1 MWAPCSL
8 CSQSVANTWD
18 TVRLSSRR
26 SLEGDEFIYV
36 DGEKEA
42 SIIGTGTEDYFSSGW
57 YYITGEY
64 AAPYHGVTIKDTDK
78 GRINTYRWHIEDPI
92 PFEKS
97 FTFIIEHGGTNDMPN
112 VEYASVAFWY
122 QTHPHPTFPPLPEE
136 LIPLSSMSKP
146 QIEGESLLE
155 DAQVTGGHLQVQNME
170 TFNGSWSND
179 EHLWWINGKPGDK
192 LALPVE
198 VDRAREYELVG
209 FFTRAPDYGIFK
221 ISVNGRDQG
230 NLFDGFH
237 PDVEPSGPVS
247 FGMVELDKGANTITL
262 EIVGKDYRSAGYSH
276 GYLVGIDGFLLK

>member
-1 MWAPCSL
+1 M
-8 CSQSVANTWD
+8 ANTWD

-122 QTHPHPTFPPLPEE
+122 QTHPHP
-136 LIPLSSMSKP
+136 
-146 QIEGESLLE
+146 
-155 DAQVTGGHLQVQNME
+155 
-170 TFNGSWSND
+170 
-179 EHLWWINGKPGDK
+179 
-192 LALPVE
+192 
-198 VDRAREYELVG
+198 
-209 FFTRAPDYGIFK
+209 
-221 ISVNGRDQG
+221 
-230 NLFDGFH
+230 
-237 PDVEPSGPVS
+237 
-247 FGMVELDKGANTITL
+247 
-262 EIVGKDYRSAGYSH
+262 
-276 GYLVGIDGFLLK
+276 

>member
-1 MWAPCSL
+1 
-8 CSQSVANTWD
+8 
-18 TVRLSSRR
+18 
-26 SLEGDEFIYV
+26 
-36 DGEKEA
+36 
-42 SIIGTGTEDYFSSGW
+42 
-57 YYITGEY
+57 
-64 AAPYHGVTIKDTDK
+64 
-78 GRINTYRWHIEDPI
+78 
-92 PFEKS
+92 
-97 FTFIIEHGGTNDMPN
+97 MPN

-230 NLFDGFH
+230 NLFDDWNH
-237 PDVEPSGPVS
+237 
-247 FGMVELDKGANTITL
+247 
-262 EIVGKDYRSAGYSH
+262 
-276 GYLVGIDGFLLK
+276 